1 MAVEPLV
8 AHSLVEIC
16 LFLLVTPC
24 ESCRRGPLR
33 RTVPL
38 PPADAPG
45 DSRLS
50 LRSECACCCASNVFV
65 IALPRP
71 ATAGAA
77 VVPIVINPGVEP
89 SRMIDLA
96 QWLTL
101 VETICHSAATEPD
114 RRQARYLKMDAAQ
127 CLHEALKFYED
138 ADNDLPPQ
146 GALFHDTS
154 RRRFRDHPEE
164 FSRQRLINTL
174 SKLPIP
180 TAGGVSS
187 AAAGPV
193 GVARWFCEA
202 SA

>member
-24 ESCRRGPLR
+24 ESCRKGPLR

-38 PPADAPG
+38 PPPDATE
-45 DSRLS
+45 SLRLS
-50 LRSECACCCASNVFV
+50 LRSECACCRAPHAFVFD
-65 IALPRP
+65 IPQP
-71 ATAGAA
+71 TTGGAA
-77 VVPIVINPGVEP
+77 TVPIVINPGAEP
-89 SRMIDLA
+89 SLMIDLA

-101 VETICHSAATEPD
+101 VETICHSAVTEQD

-138 ADNDLPPQ
+138 ADNDLPPPR
-146 GALFHDTS
+146 ALFHDAS

-174 SKLPIP
+174 SKLPNP

-187 AAAGPV
+187 GEAGPV
-193 GVARWFCEA
+193 GVARWFCET